1 MNPLLIGSILAAL
14 GIMCGVVL
22 AVRREPMC
30 HLPATIDWIDEAS
43 VERYR
48 PMLRLLSSE
57 DLRFLREQPGFR
69 PQMEAKL
76 RSQRCRLFRD
86 YLGGLESD
94 FQRVCLALK
103 LLMVQS
109 ENDRPDLAATL
120 VQARFQFAR
129 GVLMAR
135 ISLQLFRWGVGTV
148 NVGELLR
155 LFGSVHGELRAMVP
169 AVGAA
174 TA

>member
-1 MNPLLIGSILAAL
+1 MNPFLIGTIFTAL
-14 GIMCGVVL
+14 GIVCGVVL
-22 AVRREPMC
+22 AVRREPLC

-76 RSQRCRLFRD
+76 RSQRCQLFRE
-86 YLGGLESD
+86 YLGGLEAD
-94 FQRVCLALK
+94 FRRVCTALK

-109 ENDRPDLAATL
+109 EYDRPDLAATL
-120 VQARFQFAR
+120 VQARFQFAY
-129 GVLMAR
+129 GVLTAR
-135 ISLQLFRWGVGTV
+135 VSLQLFRWGIGTV
-148 NVGELLR
+148 DVADLLK
-155 LFGSVHGELRAMVP
+155 LFNSMHGELRAMVP
-169 AVGAA
+169 SAGAA